1 MSWRPGACW
10 RFRIWSSSFLET
22 PGHQDQ
28 NQLCPLVSLSL
39 RPWILTTTPTVP
51 RTVKPTSLCCSQR
64 APTSIP
70 ISHFQ
75 IASWKMGEGAES
87 RCQNKALGNTL
98 NRMEHWVQPRQVLSC
113 HIHSRANWGV
123 LVYYYYIILVVCFSP
138 SICLMSWD
146 LNSLQGSHWEYFKR
160 WLRGIPLTVSDACTM
175 SLKQKSFGALN
186 NSWPWKLLRKKKKK
200 KMCRTTRCP
209 QWSRMLS
216 EPWLL

>member
-10 RFRIWSSSFLET
+10 RFRIWSSSFLEI
-22 PGHQDQ
+22 PGHQGQ

-70 ISHFQ
+70 ILHFQ
-75 IASWKMGEGAES
+75 IASWKMEEGAEP
-87 RCQNKALGNTL
+87 RCQNKALGSIFVL
-98 NRMEHWVQPRQVLSC
+98 NKMEHWVQPRQVLRC
-113 HIHSRANWGV
+113 HVHSRASTFTVGV
-123 LVYYYYIILVVCFSP
+123 LVLVIPHNSGGVLSP

-146 LNSLQGSHWEYFKR
+146 LNTLQGSHWEYFKT
-160 WLRGIPLTVSDACTM
+160 WLGGIPLTLPDASTM

-186 NSWPWKLLRKKKKK
+186 NSWPWKLVRKKKRRDVQNGQVSTAK
-200 KMCRTTRCP
+200 
-209 QWSRMLS
+209 
-216 EPWLL
+216 

>member
-39 RPWILTTTPTVP
+39 RPWILTTPRVP

-75 IASWKMGEGAES
+75 IASWKMGEGAEA
-87 RCQNKALGNTL
+87 RCQNKALSNTFAL
-98 NRMEHWVQPRQVLSC
+98 NKMEHWVQPCQVLSC

-123 LVYYYYIILVVCFSP
+123 LVL
-138 SICLMSWD
+138 L
-146 LNSLQGSHWEYFKR
+146 
-160 WLRGIPLTVSDACTM
+160 
-175 SLKQKSFGALN
+175 
-186 NSWPWKLLRKKKKK
+186 LLRNSGGVLSPLH
-200 KMCRTTRCP
+200 MPNVLGFEFT
-209 QWSRMLS
+209 SRQPLGIF
-216 EPWLL
+216 